1 MFSEE
6 RREQIV
12 ALLNKN
18 KKVYVKELAER
29 FHLSMD
35 SIRRDLT
42 ILEERGL
49 LRKTHGGAMLP
60 PRFKTRSYPAG
71 SYAREQMEPIVEYS
85 SGLLR
90 NKEVIFLGGA
100 NVHLDMIGSIPHN
113 LPLTVVTN
121 STKAAEILRTRK
133 KITTYVTGGKLS
145 QCGVMDDLL
154 AQGITRLFTFDR
166 CFFSASDLW
175 GPGKEPP
182 GPEKLQSIRML
193 AERAHKK
200 ILIATHQELPIES
213 WQMSPADLLSDIIT
227 DEGLTKEQHHQLNQR
242 GIHIHAVSL

>member
-6 RREQIV
+6 RREQIID
-12 ALLNKN
+12 LLNKN

-60 PRFKTRSYPAG
+60 PRFKTRNYQTSLYT
-71 SYAREQMEPIVEYS
+71 RKQMEPFVEYAA
-85 SGLLR
+85 GMLR
-90 NKEVIFLGGA
+90 EKEVIFLGGA
-100 NVHLDMIGSIPHN
+100 NVHLDLVESIPNN
-113 LPLTVVTN
+113 LPLTIVTN
-121 STKAAEILRTRK
+121 SVKTAEILRTRK
-133 KITTYVTGGKLS
+133 KITTYVTGGKLN
-145 QCGVMDDLL
+145 QNGLMDDLL
-154 AQGITRLFTFDR
+154 AQSMTRLFMFDR

-175 GPGKEPP
+175 NPVQESP
-182 GPEKLQSIRML
+182 GPEKLQGIRLL
-193 AERAHKK
+193 AERTQKK
-200 ILIATHQELPIES
+200 ILIATHQEIPVES
-213 WQMSPADLLSDIIT
+213 WQMNPADWISDIIT
-227 DEGLTKEQHHQLNQR
+227 DEGLTKEQERQLTDR